1 LISIEKK
8 TANVGRMSSKPQTSF
23 TDTELMAPFPHGI
36 LPDSEGSRDASGALD
51 DATLAAYVASLKK
64 SGVVPPLVTNLDV
77 YHQNISAFITNCK
90 KEYHYYDD
98 RYKYSLSHL
107 FNAVRNGYDVNT
119 PDTQNTIKK
128 YLDTTTKLNKKLNDL
143 IQITTAVTTDMMQS
157 SDAMETEIKEYN
169 KRMEDQKAKLAEQ
182 SRIISSSQATTKIK
196 KEMVKYTE
204 EKARYTD
211 NLLKVYS
218 FLNIVALGLLVYIY
232 KAAN

>member
-1 LISIEKK
+1 MISIEKK

-36 LPDSEGSRDASGALD
+36 LPDSEGSRDSSGALD
-51 DATLAAYVASLKK
+51 DATVTSYVGTLKR
-64 SGVVPPLVTNLDV
+64 SNVIPPLVTNLDA

-90 KEYHYYDD
+90 KEYRYYDD

-157 SDAMETEIKEYN
+157 SDAMEAEIKEYN